1 MIVVP
6 TLAAIRAALESQG
19 RGPRRS
25 YGQHFLTDPAVLQRI
40 VDAAAVAPGEVV
52 LEVGPGPGVLT
63 ATLIN
68 RGARVVAVEADAGMV
83 ALLRTLLGDPHQVE
97 IIDED
102 VLIETPAPSRRVRER
117 LAAALGA
124 GERSIARC
132 YALVANLPYQI
143 ATPLLLDVFASAPPR
158 CAVVMIQ
165 REVAD
170 RLRARPGDAA
180 YGLASVLLSLDATV
194 EEVFRL
200 RPGAFW
206 PPPKV
211 DSSCV
216 KVTPRDVP
224 LVSATSRDFACGVV
238 RAAFAERR
246 KTLVNS
252 VTRRTTLVREDVAA
266 AVVRIGL
273 DVEIRAERVAAEEF
287 VALSSILETSPGAI
301 LQREARK
308 VRE

>member
-1 MIVVP
+1 MIAVP
-6 TLAAIRAALESQG
+6 SLAAIRSALESQG

-25 YGQHFLTDPAVLQRI
+25 YGQHFLTDPAVLSRI
-40 VDAAAVAPGEVV
+40 VDAAKVAPGEVV

-83 ALLRTLLGDPHQVE
+83 ALLRTLLGDPHELE
-97 IIDED
+97 ILDED

-117 LAAALGA
+117 IAAALGVDEPAIA
-124 GERSIARC
+124 GR

-170 RLRARPGDAA
+170 RLRARPGEDA
-180 YGLASVLLSLDATV
+180 YGLASVLLAFDATV

-216 KVTPRDVP
+216 KVTPREVP
-224 LVSATSRDFACGVV
+224 LVRAETRDFACGIV

-252 VTRRTTLVREDVAA
+252 VARRTTLVREDIAA
-266 AVVRIGL
+266 ALIRIGL
-273 DVEIRAERVAAEEF
+273 DVEIRAEKVAPEQF
-287 VALSSILETSPGAI
+287 VALSSILETSAGASA
-301 LQREARK
+301 QREGRK

>member
-1 MIVVP
+1 VITVP
-6 TLAAIRAALESQG
+6 SLAAIRGALESQG

-25 YGQHFLTDPAVLQRI
+25 YGQHFLTDPAVLSRI
-40 VDAAAVAPGEVV
+40 VDAAKVAPGDVV

-68 RGARVVAVEADAGMV
+68 RGARVIAVEADAGMV
-83 ALLRTLLGDPHQVE
+83 ALLRTLLGDPQELE
-97 IIDED
+97 ILDED

-117 LAAALGA
+117 LAAALG
-124 GERSIARC
+124 ESDRSIAGR

-170 RLRARPGDAA
+170 RLRARPGDDA
-180 YGLASVLLSLDATV
+180 YGLASVLLAFDATV

-216 KVTPRDVP
+216 KVTPREAP
-224 LVSATSRDFACGVV
+224 LVRAEARDFTCGVV

-252 VTRRTTLVREDVAA
+252 VARRTTLVREDVAA

-273 DVEIRAERVAAEEF
+273 DVEIRAERVAPEQF
-287 VALSSILETSPGAI
+287 VALSSILETSAGAST
-301 LQREARK
+301 QRDERK